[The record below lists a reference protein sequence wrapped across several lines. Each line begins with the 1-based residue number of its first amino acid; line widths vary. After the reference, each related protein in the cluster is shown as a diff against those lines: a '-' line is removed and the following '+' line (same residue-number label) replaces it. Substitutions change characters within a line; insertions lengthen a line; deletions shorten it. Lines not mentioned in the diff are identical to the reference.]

1 MHPAWDSPH
10 DPWPNEAHAASA
22 TPRMVHSTGHKS
34 RHDLAT
40 LVAAAC
46 VQTQA
51 DGQLTLLA
59 GGAAGRCP
67 QDCLQFVCGL
77 RVRASVSSARA
88 AAGEHPGRQC
98 TSREERGEQQLSSRA
113 VSPARAVPTA
123 SGRVRAVVVTI
134 QYRRRPSVRLWS
146 IGRSICTLIAV
157 RNVLCMVVT
166 RLVGVVIALSS

>member
-1 MHPAWDSPH
+1 VQPAWDSPH

-22 TPRMVHSTGHKS
+22 TPRIERATGHKS
-34 RHDLAT
+34 RHDLVT

-113 VSPARAVPTA
+113 ASPARAVPTV
-123 SGRVRAVVVTI
+123 VRAVVATI

-166 RLVGVVIALSS
+166 RLVGVVSALSS